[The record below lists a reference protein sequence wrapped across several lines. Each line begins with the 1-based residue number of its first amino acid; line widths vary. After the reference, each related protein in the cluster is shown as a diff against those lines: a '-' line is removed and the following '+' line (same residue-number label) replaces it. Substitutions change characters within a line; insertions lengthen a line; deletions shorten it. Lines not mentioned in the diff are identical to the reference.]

1 MEVDTTERDLR
12 FCTWLEEVG
21 MGGYI
26 EAFLDLQQNAP
37 HVLSGLDDN
46 DWAQIFLKL
55 PPPRN
60 GEEIDLASMFSGL
73 SVRT

>member
-1 MEVDTTERDLR
+1 
-12 FCTWLEEVG
+12 

-73 SVRT
+73 SVKT